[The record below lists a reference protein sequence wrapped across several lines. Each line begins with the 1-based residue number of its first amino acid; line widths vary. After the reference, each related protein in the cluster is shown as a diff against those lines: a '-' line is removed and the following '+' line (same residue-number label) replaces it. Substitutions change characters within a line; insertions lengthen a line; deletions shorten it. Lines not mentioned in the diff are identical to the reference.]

1 MRENLTTSDCP
12 EDIVRVRVYPEIVG
26 WSPYVCIEASSGER
40 YVHVHADF
48 DQLVRVLREGGAD
61 L

>member
-1 MRENLTTSDCP
+1 MENLTTSDYP
-12 EDIVRVRVYPEIVG
+12 EDIVMVDVYPEIAG

-40 YVHVHADF
+40 YVHVHVDL
-48 DQLVRVLREGGAD
+48 DRLVRVLREGGAD